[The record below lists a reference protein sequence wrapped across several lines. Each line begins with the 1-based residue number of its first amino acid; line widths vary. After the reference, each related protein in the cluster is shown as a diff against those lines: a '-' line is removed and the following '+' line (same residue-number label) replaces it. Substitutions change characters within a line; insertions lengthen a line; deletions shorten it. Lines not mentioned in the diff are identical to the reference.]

1 MLKNYEKH
9 IFLLSSCLLF
19 ILLVILF
26 FIYTMQTKIYFYS
39 KFIGTVWSKDFI
51 EVVVTEEQLKTLYQN
66 RFLYFDNQKKSFQV
80 KSVIRE
86 VMVRKDQKYHDVYL
100 ACSLG
105 EDVKEKDMVEF
116 VLKKEK
122 RGLFEIFR
130 VIWDGD

>member
-1 MLKNYEKH
+1 M
-9 IFLLSSCLLF
+9 
-19 ILLVILF
+19 
-26 FIYTMQTKIYFYS
+26 
-39 KFIGTVWSKDFI
+39 
-51 EVVVTEEQLKTLYQN
+51 
-66 RFLYFDNQKKSFQV
+66 